1 MRSDQGTS
9 IGLSGVAGV
18 LAPGTKDLTDLAA
31 AGLVSSPVATLAGFG
46 FERVHVCDAHCSV
59 EDLAVDAA
67 RAALSDAGLQP
78 HDVDLLVYASA
89 RAESQLKG
97 GARGAG
103 VLGSAG
109 TAGIAGGAKTLDDEV
124 MRGFRYSSAWLQHT
138 LELHGAE
145 VMAVAQQGCATMF
158 SALRVARGLLVAEPE
173 RQHVLCV
180 GVDALPPGANREV
193 LYNVISDAAC
203 AAVVSRGCTRERW
216 IGFQQVSKGYYWDPS
231 ACGPEIVA
239 AYFPT
244 AKAVIEQLLID
255 HDLEPADIDLVIPT
269 GVNKTSWDILLRLVG
284 IPRDRLQTGL
294 RSYGH
299 TIAADSF
306 LNLEALRVRDEVAR
320 GSRLLLFAYGFG
332 SSWCGLL
339 LEH

>member
-1 MRSDQGTS
+1 MRSDQEES

-18 LAPGTKDLTDLAA
+18 LAPGTKSLTDLGA
-31 AGLVSSPVATLAGFG
+31 AGLVTSPVPTLAGFG
-46 FERVHVCDAHCSV
+46 FERAHVCDARYSV

-78 HDVDLLVYASA
+78 HDVDVLVYASA
-89 RAESQLKG
+89 RPDGQVRASEHQ
-97 GARGAG
+97 AA
-103 VLGSAG
+103 V
-109 TAGIAGGAKTLDDEV
+109 DDVV

-138 LELHGAE
+138 LELHRAD

-158 SALRVARGLLVAEPE
+158 SALRVARALLVAEPA

-180 GVDALPPGANREV
+180 GVDALPAGAHREV

-216 IGFQQVSKGYYWDPS
+216 IGFHQVSKGYYWDPS

-244 AKAVIEQLLID
+244 AKAVIEQLLSD
-255 HDLEPADIDLVIPT
+255 HGLEPADIDLVIPT

-284 IPRDRLQTGL
+284 IPSDRLQTGV
-294 RSYGH
+294 RSFGH

-306 LNLEALRVRDEVAR
+306 LHLDALRARGSVAR
-320 GSRLLLFAYGFG
+320 GSRRLLFAYGFG

>member
-1 MRSDQGTS
+1 MTFTDERET

-18 LAPGTKDLTDLAA
+18 LAPATQCLEELAS
-31 AGLVSSPVATLAGFG
+31 AGLVTSSVTTLSGFG
-46 FERVHVCDAHCSV
+46 FERAHLCDAHYSAQ
-59 EDLAVDAA
+59 DLAVDAA
-67 RAALSDAGLQP
+67 RAAMSDAGLQP
-78 HDVDLLVYASA
+78 HDVDLLVFASA
-89 RAESQLKG
+89 RPESHLKSSGRCGEVLG
-97 GARGAG
+97 GAE
-103 VLGSAG
+103 
-109 TAGIAGGAKTLDDEV
+109 DEV

-138 LELHGAE
+138 LELHNAE

-158 SALRVARGLLVAEPE
+158 SALRMARALLMAEPA

-180 GVDALPPGANREV
+180 GVDVLPAGANREV

-203 AAVVSRGCTRERW
+203 AAVVSRGCTRDRW
-216 IGFQQVSKGYYWDPS
+216 LGFHQVSKGYYWDPS

-244 AKAVIEQLLID
+244 AKAVIDRLLAD
-255 HDLEPADIDLVIPT
+255 HGLEPADIDVVIPT
-269 GVNKTSWDILLRLVG
+269 GVNKPSWDILLRLTG
-284 IPRDRLQTGL
+284 IPGDRLQRDL
-294 RSYGH
+294 PSFGH

-306 LNLEALRVRDEVAR
+306 LHLEALRARGVVAR